1 MTDVYIDAT
10 RAWLERVVIGLN
22 LCPFAKAVHA
32 KGQIHYAV
40 CHALSA
46 SELLDALDAEI
57 KALLAFDPKDRD
69 TTLLIAPGVLEEFLD
84 FNDFL
89 HQANRLLKRQR
100 LQGVIQLASFHPCY
114 QFAGVPKEDISN
126 FTNRSP
132 YPMLHLLREDSI
144 DKAVASFPQAGTI
157 YEKNIQTLRALGP
170 GGWAALNSKSSE
182 AKPI

>member
-10 RAWLERVVIGLN
+10 RVWLERVVIGLN
-22 LCPFAKAVHA
+22 LCPFAKAVHV

-46 SELLDALDAEI
+46 SELVDVLDAEI
-57 KALLAFDPKDRD
+57 KALLALDPKERD

-89 HQANRLLKRQR
+89 YQANRLLKRQR

-132 YPMLHLLREDSI
+132 YPTLHLLREDSI
-144 DKAVASFPQAGTI
+144 DKAVASFPQAVAI
-157 YEKNIQTLRALGP
+157 YEKNIQTLQTLGP
-170 GGWAALNSKSSE
+170 GGWEALNNKSSE
-182 AKPI
+182 TKSI